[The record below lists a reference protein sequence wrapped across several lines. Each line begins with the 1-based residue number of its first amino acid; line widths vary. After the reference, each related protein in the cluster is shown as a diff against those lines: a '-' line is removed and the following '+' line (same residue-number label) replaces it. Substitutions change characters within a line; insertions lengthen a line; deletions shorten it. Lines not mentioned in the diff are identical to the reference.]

1 MINTQQTAVQTKN
14 ADGTTSDMT
23 LPDPHLVTDFERM
36 VELRN
41 ALQPDSPFMTS
52 RFGSVPWCE
61 MDGEHANRRDVTAP
75 TLS

>member
-1 MINTQQTAVQTKN
+1 
-14 ADGTTSDMT
+14 MT

>member
-23 LPDPHLVTDFERM
+23 LPDPHLVTDFDRM

-41 ALQPDSPFMTS
+41 ALQPDSPFMTARS
-52 RFGSVPWCE
+52 PVARYSGS
-61 MDGEHANRRDVTAP
+61 T
-75 TLS
+75 